1 MLACLTAYAATEAAT
16 RKLSLASM
24 KNPYLKSSP
33 SFITSSQP
41 ANTAIIRPDSVEY
54 EKKKKKKKSYVLLTS
69 QPPAHI

>member
-54 EKKKKKKKSYVLLTS
+54 EKKKKKKSYVLLPS
-69 QPPAHI
+69 QRPAHI

>member
-33 SFITSSQP
+33 SFITSSRP

-54 EKKKKKKKSYVLLTS
+54 EKKKKSYVLLTS